1 MIDFYALHRRAF
13 CQFLFRCFYYNCSN
27 ESTVKET
34 WKTHFCALVQHLRK
48 LTFKVDYSLSE
59 GWKSNMISHTTYPP
73 SQSFVKCLFKC
84 FPYFFYYFKT
94 VGLRIQKMN
103 TPDVQLKVHSFSKLF
118 EQTLFKDPWRNER
131 NTFYFFWN
139 YEVRGT
145 PNTQFFTY
153 FFTK

>member
-94 VGLRIQKMN
+94 VGQRIQKWIHRMYN
-103 TPDVQLKVHSFSKLF
+103 WRY
-118 EQTLFKDPWRNER
+118 TLFQNFSNKLYSRTPEEMNE
-131 NTFYFFWN
+131 TLSIFS
-139 YEVRGT
+139 EI
-145 PNTQFFTY
+145 
-153 FFTK
+153 TK